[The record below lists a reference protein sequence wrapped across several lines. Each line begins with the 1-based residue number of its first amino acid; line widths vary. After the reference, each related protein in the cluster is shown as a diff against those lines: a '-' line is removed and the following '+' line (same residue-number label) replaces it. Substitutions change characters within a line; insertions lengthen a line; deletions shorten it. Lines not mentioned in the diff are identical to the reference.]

1 MKLKLLLILLFIATL
16 STYADNARV
25 VIKQKSGN
33 ETILELATNPVI
45 TFSGEDMVVKTNLTT
60 ISIPLGDID
69 NYTAYDGTTDIRSL
83 SDDPQYVNGHVI
95 FSGLA
100 QGAEARVYTI
110 DGRFVSRQPADA
122 SGRVDI
128 SLDSLPKGVYVIS
141 TPNSKLKI
149 MN

>member
-1 MKLKLLLILLFIATL
+1 MFITTL
-16 STYADNARV
+16 SVYADNARV

-60 ISIPLGDID
+60 ISIPLADID
-69 NYTAYDGTTDIRSL
+69 DYTAYDGTTDIQSL
-83 SDDPQYVNGHVI
+83 SEEPRYINGHVV
-95 FSGLA
+95 FNGLA
-100 QGAEARVYTI
+100 NGAEARVYTI
-110 DGRFVSRQPADA
+110 DGRLIIRQPADA

-128 SLDSLPKGVYVIS
+128 SIDTLPKGVYVIS
-141 TPNSKLKI
+141 TPNSKIKI